1 MGTDNPSQGDSG
13 QSPEFIGHS
22 AHDARLVVDTTPTS
36 RVTVPETSIRGSAH
50 DARLAVDTTPTSRVT
65 VPETPIQRSVH
76 DASLA
81 VDTTPTSRVEVSAV
95 PSAAPVT
102 QDASAAGD
110 QQ

>member
-13 QSPEFIGHS
+13 QSPEFIGK
-22 AHDARLVVDTTPTS
+22 
-36 RVTVPETSIRGSAH
+36 SAH

-65 VPETPIQRSVH
+65 VPETPIHRSVH
-76 DASLA
+76 DVSLA
-81 VDTTPTSRVEVSAV
+81 VDTTPTSRVEMSAV

>member
-13 QSPEFIGHS
+13 QSPEFIGK
-22 AHDARLVVDTTPTS
+22 
-36 RVTVPETSIRGSAH
+36 SAH

-65 VPETPIQRSVH
+65 APETPIHRSVH
-76 DASLA
+76 DVSLA
-81 VDTTPTSRVEVSAV
+81 VDTTPTSRVEMTAV